1 MVVGD
6 PEKNKIKSK
15 MNYTEQLQWINSLT
29 EKQLTEF
36 LGQAFKARNKR
47 SEVHFFLGHAFK
59 QDATTEPWS
68 LQIACAHDPKEY
80 PKGWIND
87 APLCQ
92 YGYCSKCKMETVS
105 YAKQCLCALCGKPVY
120 GT

>member
-1 MVVGD
+1 M
-6 PEKNKIKSK
+6 K
-15 MNYTEQLQWINSLT
+15 YTEQLQWINSLT

-36 LGQAFKARNKR
+36 LGQAFNARNKR
-47 SEVHFFLGHAFK
+47 SENHFFLGHAFRNE

-68 LQIACAHDPKEY
+68 LQIACTHDPKEY
-80 PKGWIND
+80 PNGWTND

-92 YGYCSKCKMETVS
+92 FGYCSKCKMETVS
-105 YAKQCLCALCGKPVY
+105 YAKQCLCALCGKSVY